1 MSVNQSQADVLKS
14 LLDAEQDVQDTV
26 NMPRFNAEFII
37 RALDGKDIDRIQ
49 DQCTF
54 YKGKGSKRVKEIDE
68 QKFGSLLIVKACV
81 VPNWNAQELKDK
93 YETHDASE
101 VVKKRLLAGEISKLA
116 AAIMEVSGYTD
127 EEGEEEAL
135 EEVKN

>member
-1 MSVNQSQADVLKS
+1 
-14 LLDAEQDVQDTV
+14 
-26 NMPRFNAEFII
+26 
-37 RALDGKDIDRIQ
+37 
-49 DQCTF
+49 
-54 YKGKGSKRVKEIDE
+54 
-68 QKFGSLLIVKACV
+68 LLIVKACV